1 MSFYHENDWNRRPG
15 SGFFVFF
22 FPELLP
28 GVGLKLAQL
37 WTSGAELT
45 VPTFV
50 AFMVFHCQP
59 LVSRCIKS
67 SYDLYWSLCKYN
79 QVITITIGIFQVSWP
94 ARNCTDCAY
103 SWCGKYRYRSCSMQR
118 SPLKWRRGEAL
129 SGNHFVL
136 AMASDKVGSPVS
148 SLAIWMPD
156 QKSIVQ
162 LSLTRLTSRL
172 MQLT

>member
-1 MSFYHENDWNRRPG
+1 
-15 SGFFVFF
+15 
-22 FPELLP
+22 
-28 GVGLKLAQL
+28 
-37 WTSGAELT
+37 
-45 VPTFV
+45 
-50 AFMVFHCQP
+50 
-59 LVSRCIKS
+59 
-67 SYDLYWSLCKYN
+67 
-79 QVITITIGIFQVSWP
+79 
-94 ARNCTDCAY
+94 
-103 SWCGKYRYRSCSMQR
+103 MQR